1 MKKVLVFICVAILIA
16 FVFVGCSDNTA
27 TPKDGGSNATYY
39 NFETDCQVNVANPP
53 FEHYATKGSEGY
65 FLQNDGYFYFA
76 DIETQSATILCSKPN
91 CLHNS
96 VYFNTDCNA
105 HTGYQGDI
113 TYNEGYIYYL
123 GESSEN
129 IVGSDSVQMAGSALM
144 RLATDGSGT
153 REQVYSNGYDTNLWT
168 VHRGYF
174 YNAYREYRLEDE
186 LENINRSRLVVE
198 KVPLSGKGE
207 AEILFDSVD
216 FLQDSSFTYLAV
228 FDNYLYY
235 SYQYYNESDEL
246 ADKLMCYDLVN
257 NTEKEV
263 KVPEGDTNSY
273 EFGISYIYPLGD
285 KLIFRAGREIYRCD
299 LDAENTEKVMTLEDE
314 YHNIFTDG
322 TYLFEDNFA
331 NFLHSDLLS
340 IEKADSRQLKVYD
353 SNLNLIDTLNMGNY
367 EMSFRPVDDK
377 YFLAMTQDGK
387 LSCFDKSE
395 IGSIKGGVWEE
406 KTIEIAN

>member
-1 MKKVLVFICVAILIA
+1 MKRSLIFVCILMVFAV
-16 FVFVGCSDNTA
+16 VFSGCGGDAPTQA
-27 TPKDGGSNATYY
+27 TGNKLTYY

-53 FEHYATKGSEGY
+53 FDHYAAKGTEGY

-76 DIETQSATILCSKPN
+76 DTETQSAAILCNKPN
-91 CLHNS
+91 CLHDS

-105 HTGYQGDI
+105 HTGYQGAI

-123 GESSEN
+123 GESHEN

-153 REQVYSNGYDTNLWT
+153 REQVYSNQYATNLWT

-198 KVPLSGKGE
+198 KVPLSGKSE
-207 AEILFDSVD
+207 SEILFDSVD
-216 FLQDSSFTYLAV
+216 FLKDSFFSYLAV

-235 SYQYYNESDEL
+235 SYQYYTENDEL
-246 ADKLMCYDLVN
+246 AEKLMCYDLVN

-263 KVPEGDTNSY
+263 TIPEGDTNIY
-273 EFGISYIYPLGD
+273 EFGINYIYPLGD
-285 KLIFRAGREIYRCD
+285 KLVFKAGYEIYQCD
-299 LDAENTEKVMTLEDE
+299 LDAENPQKVMALDDE
-314 YHNIFTDG
+314 YHSIFTDG

-331 NFLHSDLLS
+331 NFMHSDLLS
-340 IEKADSRQLKVYD
+340 IEKADTRQLKVYD
-353 SNLNLIDTLNMGNY
+353 SNLNLVDTLNVGNY
-367 EMSFRPVDDK
+367 ESSFRPVDDK
-377 YFLAMTQDGK
+377 CFLNMTQDGK

-395 IGSIKGGVWEE
+395 IGSIKGRVWEE
-406 KTIEIAN
+406 KIIEIVK

>member
-1 MKKVLVFICVAILIA
+1 MKKVLILLCA
-16 FVFVGCSDNTA
+16 LMVVLFVFSGCSGNTQPA
-27 TPKDGGSNATYY
+27 NAGGKATYY

-53 FEHYATKGSEGY
+53 FEHYAAKGTEGY

-76 DIETQSATILCSKPN
+76 DVESQSATILCSKPN

-105 HTGYQGDI
+105 HTGFQGDI

-123 GESSEN
+123 GESLEN

-144 RLATDGSGT
+144 RLTTDGSGI
-153 REQVYSNGYDTNLWT
+153 REQVYSNPCATNLWT

-198 KVPLSGKGE
+198 KVPLNGKGE
-207 AEILFDSVD
+207 AEFLFDSVD

-235 SYQYYNESDEL
+235 SYQYYTENDEL
-246 ADKLMCYDLVN
+246 VDKLMCYDVVN

-263 KVPEGDTNSY
+263 TIPKGDTNPY
-273 EFGISYIYPLGD
+273 EFGIGYIYPLGD
-285 KLIFRAGREIYRCD
+285 KLIFKAGREIYRCD
-299 LDAENTEKVMTLEDE
+299 LNAENTEKVMTLEDE

-353 SNLNLIDTLNMGNY
+353 SKLNLIDTLNIGNY

-377 YFLAMTQDGK
+377 YFLSMTQDGK
-387 LSCFDKSE
+387 LTYFDKSE

>member
-1 MKKVLVFICVAILIA
+1 MKKVLVLLCGLMVFT
-16 FVFVGCSDNTA
+16 FVLGGCSGNTT
-27 TPKDGGSNATYY
+27 TPMDSSSNATYY
-39 NFETDCQVNVANPP
+39 KFETDCQLNVANPP
-53 FEHYATKGSEGY
+53 FEHYVAKGTEGY

-76 DIETQSATILCSKPN
+76 DAETKSATILCNKPN

-123 GESSEN
+123 GESLEN
-129 IVGSDSVQMAGSALM
+129 IIGSDSVQMAGSALM

-153 REQVYSNGYDTNLWT
+153 REEVYSNQYDTNVWT

-198 KVPLSGKGE
+198 KVPLSGKAE
-207 AEILFDSVD
+207 PEILFDSVD
-216 FLQDSSFTYLAV
+216 FLQDSSFMYLAV

-235 SYQYYNESDEL
+235 SYQYYNENDEL
-246 ADKLMCYDLVN
+246 IYMLMCYDLVN

-263 KVPEGDTNSY
+263 KVPEGDTNPY
-273 EFGISYIYPLGD
+273 EFGISYVYPLGD
-285 KLIFRAGREIYRCD
+285 KLIFKAGREIYRCD
-299 LDAENTEKVMTLEDE
+299 LSAENPEKVMTLEEE

-331 NFLHSDLLS
+331 NYLHSDLLS

-353 SNLNLIDTLNMGNY
+353 SNLNLIDTLNVGNY

-406 KTIEIAN
+406 KTIEFAN

>member
-27 TPKDGGSNATYY
+27 TPKNGGSNANYY
-39 NFETDCQVNVANPP
+39 NFETDCQVNVGNPP
-53 FEHYATKGSEGY
+53 FEHYVTKGAEGY

-76 DIETQSATILCSKPN
+76 DAETKSATILCNKPN

-123 GESSEN
+123 GESLEN
-129 IVGSDSVQMAGSALM
+129 IVGSDSVQMAGSTLM

-153 REQVYSNGYDTNLWT
+153 REEVYSNQYDTNVWT

-216 FLQDSSFTYLAV
+216 FLQDSSFMYLAV

-263 KVPEGDTNSY
+263 EVPEGDTNPY

-285 KLIFRAGREIYRCD
+285 KLIFKAGHEIYRCD
-299 LDAENTEKVMTLEDE
+299 LSAENPEKVMTLEDE

-331 NFLHSDLLS
+331 NYLHSDLLS

-353 SNLNLIDTLNMGNY
+353 SNLSLIDTLNVGNY

-406 KTIEIAN
+406 KTIDIAN

>member
-1 MKKVLVFICVAILIA
+1 MKRFVVFICSIIMPITFLC
-16 FVFVGCSDNTA
+16 GCSENISTA
-27 TPKDGGSNATYY
+27 NIEGGKASYY

-53 FEHYATKGSEGY
+53 FEHYAAKGSEGY
-65 FLQNDGYFYFA
+65 FLLNDGYLYFA
-76 DIETQSATILCSKPN
+76 DVDNQSATILCNKPN

-123 GESSEN
+123 GESLEN

-144 RLATDGSGT
+144 RLTTDGSGI
-153 REQVYSNGYDTNLWT
+153 REQVYSDQCATNLWT

-174 YNAYREYRLEDE
+174 YNAYREYRLEDQ
-186 LENINRSRLVVE
+186 LENINQSRLVVE
-198 KVPLSGKGE
+198 KVPLNGNDE
-207 AEILFDSVD
+207 PEILFDSVD

-235 SYQYYNESDEL
+235 SYQYYTENDEL
-246 ADKLMCYDLVN
+246 VEKLMCYDLVN

-263 KVPEGDTNSY
+263 TIPVGDTNPY
-273 EFGISYIYPLGD
+273 EYGINYIYPLGD
-285 KLIFRAGREIYRCD
+285 KLIFKAGTEIYHCD
-299 LDAENTEKVMTLEDE
+299 LNAENTKKVMTLEDE

-331 NFLHSDLLS
+331 NFMHSDLLS
-340 IEKADSRQLKVYD
+340 IEKAESRVLKVYD
-353 SNLNLIDTLNMGNY
+353 SSFNLVDTLNVGSY

-377 YFLAMTQDGK
+377 FFLSIDYNGVI
-387 LSCFDKSE
+387 SYFDKTDIGNVNGKNWTENILE
-395 IGSIKGGVWEE
+395 ILH
-406 KTIEIAN
+406 

>member
-1 MKKVLVFICVAILIA
+1 MKRFIIFMCCMIMLITCLS
-16 FVFVGCSDNTA
+16 GCSENVPTA
-27 TPKDGGSNATYY
+27 NRVVSKTMYY

-53 FEHYATKGSEGY
+53 FDHYVAKGVEGY
-65 FLQNDGYFYFA
+65 FLQNDGYLYFA
-76 DIETQSATILCSKPN
+76 DIESKSATILCNKPN

-123 GESSEN
+123 GESLEN
-129 IVGSDSVQMAGSALM
+129 IIGSDSVQIAGSALM

-153 REQVYSNGYDTNLWT
+153 REEVYSNQYDTNEWT

-174 YNAYREYRLEDE
+174 YNAYREYRLEDK

-198 KVPLSGKGE
+198 KVPISGKAE
-207 AEILFDSVD
+207 PEILFDSVD

-235 SYQYYNESDEL
+235 SYQYYTENDEL
-246 ADKLMCYDLVN
+246 IYKLMCYDLVN
-257 NTEKEV
+257 KTEKEV
-263 KVPEGDTNSY
+263 TIPEGDTNPY
-273 EFGISYIYPLGD
+273 EFGIGYIYPLGD
-285 KLIFRAGREIYRCD
+285 KLIFKAGYEIYQCD
-299 LDAENTEKVMTLEDE
+299 LDAENTKKVMTLEEE

-331 NFLHSDLLS
+331 NFMHSDMLS
-340 IEKADSRQLKVYD
+340 IDKADNRQLKVYD

-377 YFLAMTQDGK
+377 CFLSVDYEGIM
-387 LSCFDKSE
+387 SYFDKSDIRNLDGKNWTENTFE
-395 IGSIKGGVWEE
+395 ILY
-406 KTIEIAN
+406 